1 MTGLI
6 AAIAIAGVVG
16 IILGIMAKASKSND

>member
-1 MTGLI
+1 MMGVI

-16 IILGIMAKASKSND
+16 IILGILAKASKSND

>member
-1 MTGLI
+1 MGVI

-16 IILGIMAKASKSND
+16 IILGILAKASKSND

>member
-1 MTGLI
+1 MMGVI

-16 IILGIMAKASKSND
+16 IILGIISKASKSND